1 MSISKNYETF
11 VNAQLLLIYSARSW
25 EDFTYREELEVI
37 KTKLNLQI
45 IYVPRHGDENWTGE
59 TGYVDKDLLERYI
72 PIHRGSRQY
81 FICAAPVM
89 MDAVEAG
96 LLSLDVPVTNIHME
110 HFNLA

>member
-59 TGYVDKDLLERYI
+59 TGYLSSPCFEKHGFQTLLRNGTGLSF
-72 PIHRGSRQY
+72 GSGFLRLE
-81 FICAAPVM
+81 
-89 MDAVEAG
+89 EASK
-96 LLSLDVPVTNIHME
+96 LSPHKGAEMNSAHSPS
-110 HFNLA
+110 